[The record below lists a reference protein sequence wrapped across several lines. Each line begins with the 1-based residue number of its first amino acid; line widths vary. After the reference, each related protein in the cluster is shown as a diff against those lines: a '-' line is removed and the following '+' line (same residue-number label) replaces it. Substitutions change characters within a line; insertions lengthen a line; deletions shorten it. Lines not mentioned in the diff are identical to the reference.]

1 MNGGYII
8 MPERLSNELMKK
20 FFTGTNGA
28 SGTLNNLK
36 EVCNFL
42 HNVTK
47 IGKPVVMSGSIRNY
61 LDQSTYF
68 DYPYCCYI
76 NIGIDD
82 TFMLLKSGEAFIM
95 QISNLSNGIISYH
108 GIDRA

>member
-8 MPERLSNELMKK
+8 MPERLSNELMKN
-20 FFTGTNGA
+20 FFTGSSAA

-47 IGKPVVMSGSIRNY
+47 IGKPVLMSGSFRNY
-61 LDQSTYF
+61 IDQSTYN

-76 NIGIDD
+76 TIGIED

-95 QISNLSNGIISYH
+95 QISNLSNGTITYRC
-108 GIDRA
+108 IDRT

>member
-20 FFTGTNGA
+20 LVQNTNGA
-28 SGTLNNLK
+28 SGTLDNLK

-42 HNVTK
+42 YNATK
-47 IGKPVVMSGSIRNY
+47 IGKPVVMSGSFRIY
-61 LDQSTYF
+61 TDVSSYI
-68 DYPYCCYI
+68 DYTYCCYVT
-76 NIGIDD
+76 IGVEN

-95 QISNLSNGIISYH
+95 QISNLSKGTITYH
-108 GIDRA
+108 GIDRV